1 MFKKKMCSIVVVV
14 SVIIFGGLFIELSSF
29 KAFAF
34 QKKHLPIGQI
44 AYTSSGS
51 LYTMNSDGTDK
62 RTVVPARKKPFFISD
77 PVWTSDGMKILF
89 AFDDE
94 KKFDKDRSKKFYG
107 IGLVNSNEEKGEFE
121 IILQSDSYSFRDPAF
136 LPYVKKIC
144 FIKGGSS
151 ICLIDSSGANLQ
163 KIVELKEIVKLEK
176 NEKGWIYSLSYLP
189 TKKKLVFGVAIRE
202 EKINEG
208 ITTSTP
214 KVGSIYTINLDGT
227 NLQFLTHGR
236 RPCSSPNSNKIAY
249 VKEGSYKINTIDVDT
264 KKIRTIYRSWPCWLN
279 HLAWSPDGKYIL
291 YQKTIE
297 WPTMLSSSYLRI
309 ISVKGRK
316 KFKVANKYT
325 AGFSWKY

>member
-14 SVIIFGGLFIELSSF
+14 SVIIFGGLFIGF
-29 KAFAF
+29 TNVFAF
-34 QKKHLPIGQI
+34 QKKHLPVGQI

-51 LYTMNSDGTDK
+51 LYTMNSDGSDK
-62 RTVVPARKKPFFISD
+62 RTVVPARKKPLFISD
-77 PVWTSDGMKILF
+77 PVWTSDGEKILF
-89 AFDDE
+89 AFKDE
-94 KKFDKDRSKKFYG
+94 KKFDKKIYG
-107 IGLVNSNEEKGEFE
+107 IGLVDSNEEKGKFE
-121 IILQSDSYSFRDPAF
+121 IILQSDSHSFGYPAF
-136 LPYVKKIC
+136 LPHVKKIC

-214 KVGSIYTINLDGT
+214 KVGSIYIINLDGT

-236 RPCSSPNSNKIAY
+236 RPRSSPNSNKIAY
-249 VKEGSYKINTIDVDT
+249 IKEGSYKINTIDVDT

-279 HLAWSPDGKYIL
+279 YLAWSPDGKYIL

-297 WPTMLSSSYLRI
+297 WPTMLSSNYLRI